1 VDVGDFL
8 FSGVR
13 FELIFF
19 VCTISGDFF
28 DWQ

>member
-19 VCTISGDFF
+19 VCTISGDFLEG
-28 DWQ
+28 